1 MQFDIKSALAANWP
15 IKITALALAAVLWAA
30 LSAVQPTAQ
39 FVPVRLDIQIPDNR
53 ILAQELPQVQAVVS
67 GPPRELIKLYTNPPV
82 LTKVVPDSATGSTVI
97 IDLSPQ
103 DVILQ
108 PDEKVTLQDIVPRR
122 LVVYLDD
129 VRRRSVPVYAPG
141 IIRAASGFV
150 LLGGRVS
157 VVPESVV
164 VLGPAA
170 QVNRIGRLYTI
181 PLDLPAV
188 RSTIRRSVPI
198 DTTALGVVTLSQPQV
213 EIEVRVD
220 QITQRIIGGVPVVI
234 GGGVWGSVP
243 STVQVTVRGP
253 AARLLTLNRD
263 SLLVTAPAAAA
274 EGDKLALS
282 VRSPTG
288 LTATVAP
295 DSVQAQRII
304 R

>member
-1 MQFDIKSALAANWP
+1 MQLDIKSAVVTNWP

-30 LSAVQPTAQ
+30 LSAVEPTAQ
-39 FVPVRLDIQIPDNR
+39 FVPVRLDIQLPDNR

-67 GPPRELIKLYTNPPV
+67 GPPRELIKLYTSPPV
-82 LTKVVPDSATGSTVI
+82 LTKVVTDSATGSTVT

-108 PDEKVTLQDIVPRR
+108 PDAKVTLQDIVPRR

-141 IIRAASGFV
+141 VIKAAAGFV

-188 RSTIRRSVPI
+188 RSTIRRSVAI

-220 QITQRIIGGVPVVI
+220 QITQRTIGGVPVVI

-274 EGDKLALS
+274 EGDMLALS
-282 VRSPTG
+282 VRPPTG

-304 R
+304 Q

>member
-1 MQFDIKSALAANWP
+1 MQFDIKSAVAANWP

-53 ILAQELPQVQAVVS
+53 ILAQELPEVQAVVS
-67 GPPRELIKLYTNPPV
+67 GPPRELIKLYTSPPV
-82 LTKVVPDSATGSTVI
+82 LTKVVPDSATGSTVT

-108 PDEKVTLQDIVPRR
+108 PDAEVTLQDIVPRR
-122 LVVYLDD
+122 LVVQLDD

-150 LLGGRVS
+150 LLGRVS

-188 RSTIRRSVPI
+188 RSTIRRNVAI

-220 QITQRIIGGVPVVI
+220 QITQRTIGGVPVVI
-234 GGGVWGSVP
+234 AGGVWGSVP

-253 AARLLTLNRD
+253 AARLATLNRD

-274 EGDKLALS
+274 EGDMLLLS
-282 VRSPTG
+282 VRPPTG

-304 R
+304 Q

>member
-1 MQFDIKSALAANWP
+1 MQFDIKSAVAANWP

-53 ILAQELPQVQAVVS
+53 ILAQELPEVQAVVS
-67 GPPRELIKLYTNPPV
+67 GPPRELIKLYTSPPV
-82 LTKVVPDSATGSTVI
+82 LTKVVPDSATGSTVT

-108 PDEKVTLQDIVPRR
+108 PDAEVTLQDIVPRR
-122 LVVYLDD
+122 LVVQLDD

-150 LLGGRVS
+150 LLGRVS

-181 PLDLPAV
+181 PLDLPDV
-188 RSTIRRSVPI
+188 RSTIRRNVAI

-220 QITQRIIGGVPVVI
+220 QITQRTIGGVPVVI
-234 GGGVWGSVP
+234 AGGVWGSVP
-243 STVQVTVRGP
+243 STVQVTVHGP
-253 AARLLTLNRD
+253 AARLAILNRD

-274 EGDKLALS
+274 EGDMLVLS
-282 VRSPTG
+282 VRPPTG

-304 R
+304 Q

>member
-1 MQFDIKSALAANWP
+1 MQFDIKSALTANWP

-30 LSAVQPTAQ
+30 LSAQQPTAQ

-82 LTKVVPDSATGSTVI
+82 LTKVVPDSATGSTVT

-108 PDEKVTLQDIVPRR
+108 PDADVTLQNIVPRR
-122 LVVYLDD
+122 LVVHLDD
-129 VRRRSVPVYAPG
+129 IRRRSVPVYAPG
-141 IIRAASGFV
+141 IIQAASGFV
-150 LLGGRVS
+150 LLGRVS

-181 PLDLPAV
+181 PLDLPDV
-188 RSTIRRSVPI
+188 RRTIRRNVDI
-198 DTTALGVVTLSQPQV
+198 DTTALGVVTLSQSQV

-253 AARLLTLNRD
+253 AARLATLNRD

-274 EGDKLALS
+274 EGDTLALS
-282 VRSPTG
+282 VRPPTG

-295 DSVQAQRII
+295 ESVQAQRII

>member
-1 MQFDIKSALAANWP
+1 MQFDIKSAVTANWP

-30 LSAVQPTAQ
+30 LSAEQPTAQ

-53 ILAQELPQVQAVVS
+53 ILAQELPQVQAVVG

-82 LTKVVPDSATGSTVI
+82 LTKVVPDSATGSTVT

-108 PDEKVTLQDIVPRR
+108 PDAEVTLQDILPRR
-122 LVVYLDD
+122 LVVHLDD
-129 VRRRSVPVYAPG
+129 VRRRPVPVYSRG

-150 LLGGRVS
+150 LLGVS

-164 VLGPAA
+164 VIGPQAP
-170 QVNRIGRLYTI
+170 VNRLGRLYTI
-181 PLDLPAV
+181 PLDLPDV
-188 RSTIRRSVPI
+188 RNTIRRNVAI
-198 DTTALGVVTLSQPQV
+198 DTAALGVVTLSQEQV

-220 QITQRIIGGVPVVI
+220 QITRRTIGGVPVVI

-274 EGDKLALS
+274 EGDMLALS
-282 VRSPTG
+282 VRPPTG

-295 DSVQAQRII
+295 DSVKAQRII
-304 R
+304 Q

>member
-1 MQFDIKSALAANWP
+1 MQFDIKSAVVANWP

-30 LSAVQPTAQ
+30 LSAEQPTAQ

-53 ILAQELPQVQAVVS
+53 VLAQALPRVQAVVGGS
-67 GPPRELIKLYTNPPV
+67 PRELIKLYNNPPV
-82 LTKVVPDSATGSTVI
+82 LTKVVPDSATGSTVTI
-97 IDLSPQ
+97 ELSPQ

-108 PDEKVTLQDIVPRR
+108 PDAEVTLQDIVPRH
-122 LVVYLDD
+122 LVVHLDD
-129 VRRRSVPVYAPG
+129 IRRRSVPVYSRG
-141 IIRAASGFV
+141 IIEAASGFV
-150 LLGGRVS
+150 RLGVRI
-157 VVPESVV
+157 VPESVV
-164 VLGPAA
+164 VLGPEA

-181 PLDLPAV
+181 PLDLPDM
-188 RSTIRRSVPI
+188 RRTMRRNIDI

-220 QITQRIIGGVPVVI
+220 QITQRTIGGVPVVI

-253 AARLLTLNRD
+253 AARLSTLNRD

-274 EGDKLALS
+274 EGDMLELS
-282 VRSPTG
+282 VRPPTG

-304 R
+304 Q

>member
-1 MQFDIKSALAANWP
+1 MQFDIKSALTANWP

-30 LSAVQPTAQ
+30 LSAQQPTAQ

-53 ILAQELPQVQAVVS
+53 ILAQELPQVQAVVG
-67 GPPRELIKLYTNPPV
+67 GPPEELIKLYTNPPV
-82 LTKVVPDSATGSTVI
+82 LTKVVPDSATGSTVT

-108 PDEKVTLQDIVPRR
+108 PDADVTLQNIVPRR
-122 LVVYLDD
+122 LVVHLDD
-129 VRRRSVPVYAPG
+129 IRRRSVPVYAPG
-141 IIRAASGFV
+141 IIQAASGFV
-150 LLGGRVS
+150 LLGRVS

-164 VLGPAA
+164 VLGPEA

-181 PLDLPAV
+181 PLDLPDV
-188 RSTIRRSVPI
+188 RRTIRRNIAI

-220 QITQRIIGGVPVVI
+220 QITQRTIGGVPVVI

-253 AARLLTLNRD
+253 AARLATLNRD

-274 EGDKLALS
+274 EGDMLLLS
-282 VRSPTG
+282 VRPPTG

>member
-1 MQFDIKSALAANWP
+1 MQFDIKSAVAANWP

-82 LTKVVPDSATGSTVI
+82 LTKVVPDSATGSTVT
-97 IDLSPQ
+97 IDLSSQ
-103 DVILQ
+103 DVILR
-108 PDEKVTLQDIVPRR
+108 DAEVTVQDIVPRR
-122 LVVYLDD
+122 LVVHLDD

-141 IIRAASGFV
+141 IIKAASGFV
-150 LLGGRVS
+150 LLGRAS

-181 PLDLPAV
+181 PLDLPDV
-188 RSTIRRSVPI
+188 RSTIRRNVAI

-220 QITQRIIGGVPVVI
+220 QIRERTIGGVPVVI

-253 AARLLTLNRD
+253 ATRLATLNRD
-263 SLLVTAPAAAA
+263 SLLVTAAAAAA
-274 EGDKLALS
+274 EGDMLALS
-282 VRSPTG
+282 VRPPTG

-304 R
+304 Q

>member
-1 MQFDIKSALAANWP
+1 MQFDIKSAVTANWP

-30 LSAVQPTAQ
+30 LSAEQPTAQ

-53 ILAQELPQVQAVVS
+53 ILAQELPQVQAVVG

-82 LTKVVPDSATGSTVI
+82 LTKVVPDSATGSTVT

-108 PDEKVTLQDIVPRR
+108 PDAEVTLQDILPRR
-122 LVVYLDD
+122 LVVHLDD
-129 VRRRSVPVYAPG
+129 VRRRSVPVYSRG

-150 LLGGRVS
+150 LLGVS

-164 VLGPAA
+164 VIGPQAP
-170 QVNRIGRLYTI
+170 VNRLGRLYTI
-181 PLDLPAV
+181 PLDLPDV
-188 RSTIRRSVPI
+188 RNTIRRNVAI
-198 DTTALGVVTLSQPQV
+198 DTAALGVVTLSQEQV

-220 QITQRIIGGVPVVI
+220 QITRRTIGGVPVVI

-274 EGDKLALS
+274 EGDMLALS
-282 VRSPTG
+282 VRPPTG

-295 DSVQAQRII
+295 DSVKAQRII
-304 R
+304 Q